1 MFNINSDCINDQSVE
16 KQEHQV
22 RLTCHSLSSID
33 GNHHFSPPTTT
44 KSSSSSSSSSPHDDT
59 HRSLSSNKLLI
70 SSSSPL
76 TIVKPKRHRTRFT
89 PAQLN
94 ELERSFSKTHYP
106 DIFMREELAVRISL
120 TESRVQVWF
129 QNRRAK
135 WKKRKKT
142 TNIFRQHYHP
152 QHSQSLTPYGCLI
165 NTSID
170 GQTSLSQTDHHHH
183 HHHVKWP
190 TTTTANNNNN
200 NCNQFPF
207 STTNFSQIDQSLAPH
222 FYSSSAMV
230 DYVGLPPSSASTTSF
245 FSTTLPSIINI
256 DPLNSCSSG
265 SSYNLSFPSST
276 TDLITNDN
284 DDIWRGSSIA
294 SLRRKA
300 VEYHVGNNNNHK

>member
-1 MFNINSDCINDQSVE
+1 MFNINSDCINNQADNNK
-16 KQEHQV
+16 KQEQQV
-22 RLTCHSLSSID
+22 RLSSHSLSSID
-33 GNHHFSPPTTT
+33 RNNRFSPPTITRT
-44 KSSSSSSSSSPHDDT
+44 SSTSSHDDT
-59 HRSLSSNKLLI
+59 HLSSQSNKLLI

-76 TIVKPKRHRTRFT
+76 SIAKPKRHRTRFT

-94 ELERSFSKTHYP
+94 ELERSFNKTHYP

-142 TNIFRQHYHP
+142 TNVFRQHHQP
-152 QHSQSLTPYGCLI
+152 QHPQSLTPYGCLI
-165 NTSID
+165 NSTID
-170 GQTSLSQTDHHHH
+170 GQSSISQTDHHY
-183 HHHVKWP
+183 VKWP
-190 TTTTANNNNN
+190 INNN
-200 NCNQFPF
+200 NCNQFSF
-207 STTNFSQIDQSLAPH
+207 SSSNFAPIDQSLAPH
-222 FYSSSAMV
+222 FYSSSAMT
-230 DYVGLPPSSASTTSF
+230 DYVSLPPPPAPPTSL

-265 SSYNLSFPSST
+265 SSYNLSFPPSST
-276 TDLITNDN
+276 TFTSDVITNDN

-300 VEYHVGNNNNHK
+300 VEYQAGSNDNYK